1 MLQSKSQTRLSDETT
16 TIISF
21 TYKKIWLLELKIAY
35 VAHMVCLLDS
45 MALRLTNLSENY
57 GLSPPFLCALSKLS
71 KLAEL
76 S

>member
-1 MLQSKSQTRLSDETT
+1 M
-16 TIISF
+16 
-21 TYKKIWLLELKIAY
+21 ELKIAY
-35 VAHMVCLLDS
+35 VAHMVFLLDS

-57 GLSPPFLCALSKLS
+57 GLSSPFLCALSKLS